1 MDPSKVF
8 FAFWLAGIVAALAA
22 MVAGEVLAQ
31 RRRERGL

>member
-1 MDPSKVF
+1 MEPSKVLF
-8 FAFWLAGIVAALAA
+8 VFWLAGVVAGFAS